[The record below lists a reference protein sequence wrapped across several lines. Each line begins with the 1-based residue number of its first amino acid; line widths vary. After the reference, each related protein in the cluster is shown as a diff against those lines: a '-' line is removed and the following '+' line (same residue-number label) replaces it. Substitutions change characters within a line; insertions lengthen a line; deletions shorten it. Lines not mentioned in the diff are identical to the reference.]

1 MDRCFTQKNTAQ
13 RLKEYRFSCEWTV
26 PYSGFHCS
34 CDFTK
39 QAYSVTPVNGP
50 FLTQD
55 FIALVNCTKQAFNAT
70 PVNGPFLTQDFIGPV
85 NFTQQAYSATP
96 VIGPF
101 LTQDIITPSNFTP
114 KAYVATPVIRTVFYS
129 GYHYFFEVS
138 PAGL

>member
-34 CDFTK
+34 CDFTQ
-39 QAYSVTPVNGP
+39 QAY
-50 FLTQD
+50 
-55 FIALVNCTKQAFNAT
+55 NAT
-70 PVNGPFLTQDFIGPV
+70 PVNGPFLTQNFIAPV
-85 NFTQQAYSATP
+85 NCTQQAYSDTP

-101 LTQDIITPSNFTP
+101 LNQDIITPSNFTP
-114 KAYVATPVIRTVFYS
+114 KAYVATPVNRTVSYS

-138 PAGL
+138 PGGF